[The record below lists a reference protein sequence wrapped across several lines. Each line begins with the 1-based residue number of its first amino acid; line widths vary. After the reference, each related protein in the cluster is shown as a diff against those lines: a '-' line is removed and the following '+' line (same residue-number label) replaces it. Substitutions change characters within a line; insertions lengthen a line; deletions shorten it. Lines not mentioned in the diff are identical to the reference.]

1 MPAALRI
8 GFGRLPTLDCVR
20 GLALL
25 GMLVMNSPLNSVVA
39 FLHPEQV
46 YPIQVDQAGSY
57 AMIQFFLH
65 LFVDG
70 PFVNLFSFGFGIGVY
85 LMGEHVKR
93 EGLDT
98 DRILKRGLWVLFGF
112 GLVHGV
118 VGGLGDLLHVYALLG
133 FSLLYFRSQS
143 VALLLRWIV
152 GLILFVLLV
161 QTLQAI
167 VFPVGPPVLA
177 IRQAKPEDMV
187 RQLVQT
193 WQHTSIRAIMGL
205 QPWGL
210 VMRHRLALE
219 PCLNSY
225 AQQEIMLLLGLVVG
239 KWRLLHRLAELRVQ
253 LSLLLLLAFPVSL
266 ILKGL
271 ACLPIVGV
279 HLLDQRAFDA
289 LLFALA
295 DFLGTLLL
303 TGIYLLEL
311 GLNLPPVPTRFWAWI
326 GNVGQ
331 MWLTNYLLQTLLCML
346 FFYAYGGGLP
356 ERLTLLESLLS
367 VVGIYG
373 FQVWFSTWWLSGHPK
388 GPMEALWRNL
398 VYNMGSVDGDSSV
411 SDEHRQNTK

>member
-1 MPAALRI
+1 MRTDSD
-8 GFGRLPTLDCVR
+8 RLLPLDCVR

-25 GMLVMNSPLNSVVA
+25 GMLVMNNQLYSVVA

-46 YPIQVDQAGSY
+46 YPIQGDQAGSY
-57 AMIQFFLH
+57 ALIQFFLH

-70 PFVNLFSFGFGIGVY
+70 PFVNLFSFGFGISVY
-85 LMGEHVKR
+85 LMSEHVKR
-93 EGLDT
+93 EGLDM

-118 VGGLGDLLHVYALLG
+118 VCGLGDLLHVYALLG

-143 VALLLRWIV
+143 VALLLSWIV

-161 QTLQAI
+161 QTLLAI
-167 VFPVGPPVLA
+167 VFPAGPPVLA
-177 IRQAKPEDMV
+177 IRQARLEGMV
-187 RQLVQT
+187 RQLAQT
-193 WQHTSIRAIMGL
+193 WQHTSIRAIMRL

-210 VMRHRLALE
+210 VMGHRLARE
-219 PCLNSY
+219 PGLNSY

-239 KWRLLHRLAELRVQ
+239 KWRSLHRLAELRVQ
-253 LSLLLLLAFPVSL
+253 LSLLLLLVFPISL

-289 LLFALA
+289 LLFSLA

-311 GLNLPPVPTRFWAWI
+311 GLNLPPLPTRFWAWI
-326 GNVGQ
+326 GNVGR
-331 MWLTNYLLQTLLCML
+331 MWLTNYLLQTLLYML
-346 FFYAYGGGLP
+346 FFYDYAGGLLG
-356 ERLTLLESLLS
+356 RLTLLESLLS
-367 VVGIYG
+367 VVCIYG
-373 FQVWFSTWWLSGHPK
+373 FQVWVSTWWLSSHPR
-388 GPMEALWRNL
+388 GPMETLWRNL
-398 VYNMGSVDGDSSV
+398 VYDMGSD
-411 SDEHRQNTK
+411 

>member
-8 GFGRLPTLDCVR
+8 DSGRLPTLDCVR

-25 GMLVMNSPLNSVVA
+25 GMLVMNSSLYSVVA
-39 FLHPEQV
+39 SHHPEQV

-57 AMIQFFLH
+57 ATIQFFLL

-70 PFVNLFSFGFGIGVY
+70 PFANLFSFGFGIGVY
-85 LMGEHVKR
+85 LMGEHAKR

-133 FSLLYFRSQS
+133 FSLLYFRNQS
-143 VALLLRWIV
+143 VSLLLRWIV

-167 VFPVGPPVLA
+167 VFSVGPPVLA
-177 IRQAKPEDMV
+177 IRQARLEDVM

-193 WQHTSIRAIMGL
+193 WQQTSDRAIMGL
-205 QPWGL
+205 QPLGL

-219 PCLNSY
+219 PGLNSY

-239 KWRLLHRLAELRVQ
+239 KWRLLHRLTELRVQ
-253 LSLLLLLAFPVSL
+253 LSLLLLLVFPVSL

-289 LLFALA
+289 LLFAVA

-346 FFYAYGGGLP
+346 FFYAYGGGLLG
-356 ERLTLLESLLS
+356 RLTLLESLLS
-367 VVGIYG
+367 VVCIYG
-373 FQVWFSTWWLSGHPK
+373 FQVWFSTWWLSDHPR
-388 GPMEALWRNL
+388 GPLEALWRSL
-398 VYNMGSVDGDSSV
+398 IYNMGSVDDDSSA
-411 SDEHRQNTK
+411 S